1 MAKYHHGNLR
11 NTLIEVATE
20 LLAEEGTHAL
30 SLRKMAQRAGVSHNA
45 PYMHFA
51 DKEAVLA
58 GIAEEGF
65 RLLAIEIESAIA
77 TADTSTYGRLIAAS
91 SAYIRFALDRPNHLQ
106 VMFRPY
112 EVEKYP
118 SLLAA
123 SQAAL
128 NCLFELVKSGQE
140 NHTLI
145 AGNPHQMTKS
155 IWAMVH
161 GVAVISIAYQ
171 TNMLLP
177 ENTSIDDGVAS
188 VFVGFLLDGLAT
200 KKACS

>member
-11 NTLIEVATE
+11 NTLIKVATE

-58 GIAEEGF
+58 EIAEEGF

-77 TADTSTYGRLIAAS
+77 TADTSTYRQLIAAS
-91 SAYIRFALDRPNHLQ
+91 NAYIRFALDRPNHLQ

-118 SLLAA
+118 SLLQA
-123 SQAAL
+123 SQSAL

-140 NHTLI
+140 NNTLI
-145 AGNPHQMTKS
+145 AGNTHQMTKS

-171 TNMLLP
+171 TNIFLP
-177 ENTSIDDGVAS
+177 ENTSIEEGVAS
-188 VFVGFLLDGLAT
+188 VFVGFLLDGLA
-200 KKACS
+200 SDIS

>member
-1 MAKYHHGNLR
+1 MAKYHHGDLR
-11 NTLIEVATE
+11 NTLIKVATE

-58 GIAEEGF
+58 EIAEEGF

-77 TADTSTYGRLIAAS
+77 TAENSTYRQLIAAS
-91 SAYIRFALDRPNHLQ
+91 NAYIRFALDRPNHLQ

-123 SQAAL
+123 SQTAL

-145 AGNPHQMTKS
+145 AGDTHQMTKS

-171 TNMLLP
+171 TNILLP
-177 ENTSIDDGVAS
+177 ENASIEDGVAS
-188 VFVGFLLDGLAT
+188 VFVGFLLDGIAT
-200 KKACS
+200 KKF